1 MRIAFFLLMLLISVP
16 YGMLWANEE
25 VGAPPS
31 SSNYEIPPL
40 EAWEWRALEA
50 EAKIIRMQAEKVL
63 GQKAA
68 QQSKLLESWKER
80 YKLTDKDLEGLRIV
94 STEGGLMLQR
104 K

>member
-25 VGAPPS
+25 VEVPLSP
-31 SSNYEIPPL
+31 NYEIPPL